1 MGWCTAWCKMLFYVK
16 TVIKESPCFELAHLK
31 KMMKK
36 KESKIFWQS
45 SDFMVQYFCD
55 AFFALLGVL

>member
-1 MGWCTAWCKMLFYVK
+1 MLFYVK

-55 AFFALLGVL
+55 ASFALLGVL

>member
-1 MGWCTAWCKMLFYVK
+1 MLLFCVK
-16 TVIKESPCFELAHLK
+16 TIIKESPCFELAHLKK

-45 SDFMVQYFCD
+45 SDFLVKYFCN
-55 AFFALLGVL
+55 AFLHY